1 MQTNLSKRSKG
12 RECALQILYEADV
25 SEHSLSRANL
35 EAACRTYW
43 QNFSLDGTSHT
54 FAESLVFGVADNLA
68 KLNDYLAAAS
78 PRWKTERMAAVDRNV
93 LYLGVY
99 ELIEGETPPPVVI
112 NEAVELAK
120 KYGAEQSA
128 AFVNGI
134 LDEIRRT
141 IEQESKK

>member
-1 MQTNLSKRSKG
+1 LSG
-12 RECALQILYEADV
+12 
-25 SEHSLSRANL
+25 
-35 EAACRTYW
+35 
-43 QNFSLDGTSHT
+43 
-54 FAESLVFGVADNLA
+54 
-68 KLNDYLAAAS
+68 AS
-78 PRWKTERMAAVDRNV
+78 PRWKIERMAAVDRNV

-99 ELIEGETPPPVVI
+99 ELIEGETPAPVVI